1 MFTWCIY
8 YRDKSKF
15 SSTDGSPFDAPRT
28 DVQIIV
34 FKNNQMGW
42 EILSQSDYYYYE
54 EGGHGWCIAAD
65 QFNVFDVLNRVRQ
78 PLILFGRW
86 LSQEDFRE
94 VVLNMLNDLPEPKTL
109 WRNGKPSWLR
119 GV

>member
-1 MFTWCIY
+1 MFNWAIY
-8 YRDKSKF
+8 YG
-15 SSTDGSPFDAPRT
+15 DGSIFTSADGDPFNAPRT
-28 DVQIIV
+28 NVQIIA

-54 EGGHGWCIAAD
+54 KDGHGWCIATD
-65 QFNVFDVLNRVRQ
+65 QFNVFDVLVRVNR

-86 LSQEDFRE
+86 LSQDEFKS
-94 VVLNMLNDLPEPKTL
+94 VVLNMLADLPSPKTI
-109 WRNGKPSWLR
+109 WRNGEPSWLR

>member
-1 MFTWCIY
+1 MLWAIY
-8 YRDKSKF
+8 YGDGTKF
-15 SSTDGSPFDAPRT
+15 TDIDGSPYNAPRT
-28 DVQIIV
+28 DVQIIA

-54 EGGHGWCIAAD
+54 ENGHGWCIAAD
-65 QFNVFDVLNRVRQ
+65 QFNVFDVLTRVKQ

-86 LSQEDFRE
+86 LSQDDFRR
-94 VVLNMLNDLPEPKTL
+94 VVLKMLDDLPEPKTL
-109 WRNGKPSWLR
+109 WRKGEPSWLK